1 MSLYKN
7 EETLKVIFLECDCVC
22 ERKSNVVN
30 EPLRERERE
39 RERVCKRIK
48 GGKVIEMLKRNILFI
63 FPFEMM
69 RNDHRLLKPRLDNNL
84 VSLNRM

>member
-22 ERKSNVVN
+22 ERKSDVVN

-39 RERVCKRIK
+39 REFVRESK
-48 GGKVIEMLKRNILFI
+48 GER
-63 FPFEMM
+63 
-69 RNDHRLLKPRLDNNL
+69 
-84 VSLNRM
+84 S